1 MAVRRVNKDLTALSV
16 VLPLPSPRVINSDV
30 TSNASKIK
38 RVSSAVV
45 VHDEEEDEQDD
56 SIVRSND
63 IASFIVRVVV
73 VLLPSLLLLPTP
85 EK

>member
-16 VLPLPSPRVINSDV
+16 VALPLPSPRVINSDV

-45 VHDEEEDEQDD
+45 VVHEEEDEQDE
-56 SIVRSND
+56 IIFRSND
-63 IASFIVRVVV
+63 IASFIVI
-73 VLLPSLLLLPTP
+73 VLSLG
-85 EK
+85 